1 MGGALQSPV
10 GTGAAPK
17 GTLAHRQHW
26 KSGAR
31 METSSWECRPNLRG
45 RQTEGARGAEPP
57 PPPPPRPPTLPPPA
71 LAARPMDPAPRARR
85 ARGRCPSR
93 PSPPQV
99 TQASSREGKNS
110 AHSSLYPP
118 ARGWRLTGGEGRSA
132 ASGERGGRGG
142 EGRRPPPQQRRAKAG
157 LPCWRSR

>member
-57 PPPPPRPPTLPPPA
+57 PPPPPRPPPCPRPPSLRGPWTRLRVHAGLEAAAPPAPLLLRSHKPPPEKA
-71 LAARPMDPAPRARR
+71 KIAPIRPCIHQPA
-85 ARGRCPSR
+85 
-93 PSPPQV
+93 
-99 TQASSREGKNS
+99 
-110 AHSSLYPP
+110 
-118 ARGWRLTGGEGRSA
+118 GGG
-132 ASGERGGRGG
+132 
-142 EGRRPPPQQRRAKAG
+142 
-157 LPCWRSR
+157 